1 LNIASKPWLAGFIEG
16 EGSFYLVRKEENR
29 IVHGFGISQK
39 LDEIVLQAIKKIL
52 HISATVKYKENHNYF
67 ILDTTNSRTVE
78 NIIAFFKDNLVG
90 MKSVEY
96 KI

>member
-1 LNIASKPWLAGFIEG
+1 VAKD
-16 EGSFYLVRKEENR
+16 YNR

-39 LDEIVLQAIKKIL
+39 LDRIVLDAIRILL
-52 HISATVKYKENHNYF
+52 HIPTVIRYKKKHNYF
-67 ILDTTNSRTVE
+67 ILDTTNSKAVE
-78 NIIAFFKDNLVG
+78 NLISYFKENLVG